1 MSNTQLGYVDG
12 RHYTTYVEEI
22 KQLKR
27 ENRLDDA
34 IIILKKIVEAVEHE
48 SKIKRWGVP
57 PWYYEQL
64 AIIYRKKKESDKEY
78 LILKRYANIQ
88 YKNNYSS
95 EDDLIKR
102 LRKIEVKY

>member
-1 MSNTQLGYVDG
+1 MSNTQLGYIDG

-34 IIILKKIVEAVEHE
+34 IILLQKIVETIEHE
-48 SKIKRWGVP
+48 SKKKKLGVP

-64 AIIYRKKKESDKEY
+64 AIIYRKKKEPNNEY

-88 YKNNYSS
+88 YKNNYSI
-95 EDDLIKR
+95 DDELIKR
-102 LRKIEVKY
+102 LQKIEAKY